1 MVINS
6 FIHAPLKVTIL
17 KSVFLKLPLSHVRA
31 ELVEAYSRIKT
42 VYNGFYNFLEFCI
55 EYSYKGEIMNSEMR
69 TIKESAGLSFGLGIG
84 LIALGTFAIY
94 SVVAATFISVF
105 LVGWLLILAGFIQLG
120 YAFWSRNWS
129 GFLLQLLTG
138 LFSLVGGGLILY
150 NPLIGAASLTLF
162 LSFLFIVQGI
172 VRIVM
177 ALTKKFTHWVWV
189 AISGIVTLALG
200 ILILYQWP
208 YSSLYII
215 GLFVGID
222 LIFAGWSLVM
232 LSLLAKKIKE

>member
-1 MVINS
+1 
-6 FIHAPLKVTIL
+6 
-17 KSVFLKLPLSHVRA
+17 
-31 ELVEAYSRIKT
+31 
-42 VYNGFYNFLEFCI
+42 
-55 EYSYKGEIMNSEMR
+55 MNSEVR

-84 LIALGTFAIY
+84 LIALGIFAIY
-94 SVVAATFISVF
+94 SVVTTTFISVF
-105 LVGWLLILAGFIQLG
+105 LVGWLLILAGFIQVG
-120 YAFWSRNWS
+120 YAFWARNWS

-138 LFSLVGGGLILY
+138 LFSFVAGGLILY

-177 ALTKKFTHWVWV
+177 SLTKKFTHWIWV
-189 AISGIVTLALG
+189 LTSGIVTLALG

-222 LIFAGWSLVM
+222 LVFSGWSLVM
-232 LSLLAKKIKE
+232 LSLLAKNIKE

>member
-1 MVINS
+1 
-6 FIHAPLKVTIL
+6 
-17 KSVFLKLPLSHVRA
+17 
-31 ELVEAYSRIKT
+31 
-42 VYNGFYNFLEFCI
+42 
-55 EYSYKGEIMNSEMR
+55 
-69 TIKESAGLSFGLGIG
+69 
-84 LIALGTFAIY
+84 
-94 SVVAATFISVF
+94 
-105 LVGWLLILAGFIQLG
+105 
-120 YAFWSRNWS
+120 
-129 GFLLQLLTG
+129 
-138 LFSLVGGGLILY
+138 
-150 NPLIGAASLTLF
+150 
-162 LSFLFIVQGI
+162 
-172 VRIVM
+172 M